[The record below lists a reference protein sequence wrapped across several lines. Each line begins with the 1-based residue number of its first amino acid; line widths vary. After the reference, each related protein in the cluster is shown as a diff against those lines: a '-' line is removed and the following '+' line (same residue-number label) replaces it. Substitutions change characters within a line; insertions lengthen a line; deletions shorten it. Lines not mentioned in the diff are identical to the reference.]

1 MKKLIERQQFSE
13 NLKAFNLYEQLGRLL
28 NALEEKKL
36 TTETV
41 DLINQ
46 EIEHLNSISHIDKH
60 FVKSIKE
67 KENRIIKL
75 LEKRHK
81 VVPKNYYR
89 KLWMILGMSAFGI
102 PMGVAFGLSL
112 GNMGLLGI
120 GLPIG
125 MAVGAGVGS
134 SMDKKA
140 LNEGRQLDFEAKY

>member
-140 LNEGRQLDFEAKY
+140 LNEPLLQHQPN